1 MSLSP
6 YDIAMGR
13 CSVEASDSVT
23 GGDSARELDISLESP
38 SQFGVDSSIALE
50 AFEEITG
57 IDGAERSPDDELHS
71 FGSRTIISSNPS
83 IRTDERPRS
92 LTGIQ
97 SHHKSADYGILSISN
112 LTSTTIIPI
121 EDSKALIS
129 LQSEQSQS
137 VSAATEHD
145 QSAAGR
151 ISSRNNEGNA
161 FGDGS
166 KVDNDQESS
175 HMSNPS
181 SVSAESFTGFPPSKY
196 GSSHMSNPSSVSA
209 ESFEGFPPSKY
220 VSFSKFED
228 GVFEK
233 VGCSMMYDSP
243 NHTDGLGGED
253 FEAER
258 ERVQELQEG
267 DEHREES
274 GEISPRSKPKKK
286 QFLKN
291 VAGAFALLVAFVAG
305 VAAATVLQ
313 ENRKRT
319 EKEEKRDS
327 E

>member
-23 GGDSARELDISLESP
+23 GGDSAREWDISLELP
-38 SQFGVDSSIALE
+38 SQFSVDSSIALE
-50 AFEEITG
+50 VFEEITG

-71 FGSRTIISSNPS
+71 CGDRTIISSNPS
-83 IRTDERPRS
+83 IRTDERPPS
-92 LTGIQ
+92 PTGIQ
-97 SHHKSADYGILSISN
+97 SHHKSADYGILRISN
-112 LTSTTIIPI
+112 LTSTNIIPI

-137 VSAATEHD
+137 VSAATEQD
-145 QSAAGR
+145 QSAAGG
-151 ISSRNNEGNA
+151 ISSKSNGGYA

-181 SVSAESFTGFPPSKY
+181 SVSAESFEGFPPSKY
-196 GSSHMSNPSSVSA
+196 GS
-209 ESFEGFPPSKY
+209 
-220 VSFSKFED
+220 FSEFED

-233 VGCSMMYDSP
+233 VGCSMMYDSQ
-243 NHTDGLGGED
+243 NHTYGLGGED

-274 GEISPRSKPKKK
+274 GEIIPSSKPKKN

-291 VAGAFALLVAFVAG
+291 VAGAFALFVAFVAG
-305 VAAATVLQ
+305 VATAQVLE
-313 ENRKRT
+313 ENTKRRK
-319 EKEEKRDS
+319 KKRF
-327 E
+327 

>member
-23 GGDSARELDISLESP
+23 GGDSAREWDISLELP
-38 SQFGVDSSIALE
+38 SQFSVDSSIALE
-50 AFEEITG
+50 VFEEITG

-71 FGSRTIISSNPS
+71 CGDRTIISSNPS
-83 IRTDERPRS
+83 IRTDERPPS
-92 LTGIQ
+92 PTGIQ
-97 SHHKSADYGILSISN
+97 SHHKSADYGILRISN
-112 LTSTTIIPI
+112 LTSTNIIPI

-137 VSAATEHD
+137 VSAATEQD
-145 QSAAGR
+145 QSAAGG
-151 ISSRNNEGNA
+151 ISSKSNGGYA

-181 SVSAESFTGFPPSKY
+181 SVSAESFEGFPPSKY
-196 GSSHMSNPSSVSA
+196 GSSQMSNPPSVLA

-220 VSFSKFED
+220 GSFSEFED

-233 VGCSMMYDSP
+233 VGCSMMYDSQ
-243 NHTDGLGGED
+243 NHTYGLGGED

-274 GEISPRSKPKKK
+274 GEIIPSSKPKKN

-291 VAGAFALLVAFVAG
+291 VAGAFALFVAFVAG
-305 VAAATVLQ
+305 VATAQVLE
-313 ENRKRT
+313 ENTKRRK
-319 EKEEKRDS
+319 KKRF
-327 E
+327 